1 MGLKSLIA
9 VAQGKNAES
18 VSFEDKFLKNYEEAV
33 KAKELEERQVAP
45 SEYIRPS
52 SMYGCERMLF
62 FQRVHGGS
70 QNGEQS
76 EVNLIEIC
84 QSGTDRHLDI
94 QHIAE
99 RMEGV
104 ECLDLEEMVKEA
116 QAKGIKTEF
125 VGWNE
130 DHTEGRCKNDEL
142 SIYFQPDGVIRFN
155 GKDVILEIKT
165 ESTYQFSNR
174 YEPKAD
180 HKWQATCY
188 GMGLGIDYILFF
200 YEDRNFCKKKP
211 YLWKITDEMKQ
222 AVLNKIRT
230 VNNACKTGI
239 PPEKDDSKCT
249 YCRYKNE
256 CALVDAGKWVHP
268 NPPEKPK
275 TAQKDTNRKK
285 ANKSTGKKKKAST
298 GQNTALRAVC
308 GNCEHCGRELG
319 AYYCGIDREGSMYV
333 DRRKK
338 CKFTPSRFSGVAI
351 RFKLFGLETKC
362 IIKER
367 KMEKAIKELVRVLS
381 VPIHVN
387 TGREVDVLNL
397 KVEFSRNVPNNLTEI
412 VDTVTKLD
420 GKVDKET
427 LLSLLPFID
436 NPKEVLEKLEAD
448 KERDRQNTD
457 PYSTQN
463 ITEDSNYLFP
473 NLNAQNSRQEA
484 LNAQGATIP
493 QPEQ

>member
-33 KAKELEERQVAP
+33 KAKELEERQIAP

-94 QHIAE
+94 QHIVE

-116 QAKGIKTEF
+116 QVKGIKTEF

-188 GMGLGIDYILFF
+188 GMGLGIDDILFF

-268 NPPEKPK
+268 NPQEKPQ
-275 TAQKDTNRKK
+275 TAKKDTNRKK

-319 AYYCGIDREGSMYV
+319 AYYCSIDKEGSMYV

-338 CKFTPSRFSGVAI
+338 CKFTVMSDLGRCKHTLYILKHKP
-351 RFKLFGLETKC
+351 EYTKGWGWRC
-362 IIKER
+362 RYCGRTYKDLREEAEYKER
-367 KMEKAIKELVRVLS
+367 ER
-381 VPIHVN
+381 
-387 TGREVDVLNL
+387 R
-397 KVEFSRNVPNNLTEI
+397 SRTW
-412 VDTVTKLD
+412 
-420 GKVDKET
+420 
-427 LLSLLPFID
+427 
-436 NPKEVLEKLEAD
+436 
-448 KERDRQNTD
+448 
-457 PYSTQN
+457 
-463 ITEDSNYLFP
+463 
-473 NLNAQNSRQEA
+473 
-484 LNAQGATIP
+484 
-493 QPEQ
+493 